1 MFTGLVEEIG
11 RVRQV
16 RRQGNF
22 QRLTIDAARILDDLQ
37 IGDSVDIAGAC
48 QTVVDLDG
56 SGFAVESV
64 EETLR
69 RTTLGELRVGDAV
82 NLERA
87 LRAGDRLGGHLVQG
101 HVDGVGRISGLAQGS
116 GSWELSVE
124 PASGLERYIA
134 SKGSITVDGI
144 SLTVVE
150 ADDRHF
156 TVAVIPHTFEHTTL
170 AERRVG
176 DRVNLEVD
184 VIARYVDRLL
194 SGGESAAGGLTLDQ
208 MRNMGY

>member
-1 MFTGLVEEIG
+1 VFTGLVEEIG

-22 QRLTIDAARILDDLQ
+22 QRLTIDATGILDDLR

-56 SGFAVESV
+56 TGFAVESV

-69 RTTLGELRVGDAV
+69 RTTLGELQAGDPV

-87 LRAGDRLGGHLVQG
+87 LRADDRLGGHLVLG
-101 HVDGVGRISGLAQGS
+101 HVDGVGRIARLTQAQE
-116 GSWELSVE
+116 SWELSVE
-124 PASGLERYIA
+124 PTPGLERYIA
-134 SKGSITVDGI
+134 SKGSIAVDGI

-170 AERRVG
+170 AARRVG

-184 VIARYVDRLL
+184 VLARYVERLL
-194 SGGESAAGGLTLDQ
+194 IAGGATAGSLTLNQ
-208 MRNMGY
+208 MRDMGY

>member
-1 MFTGLVEEIG
+1 VFTGLVEEIG

-16 RRQGNF
+16 QRQRDF
-22 QRLTIDAARILDDLQ
+22 QRLTIDTVGILDDLR

-48 QTVVDLDG
+48 QTVVDLD
-56 SGFAVESV
+56 SAGFAVESV

-69 RTTLGELRVGDAV
+69 RTTLGELQIGDPV

-87 LRAGDRLGGHLVQG
+87 LRANDRLGGHLVLG
-101 HVDGVGRISGLAQGS
+101 HVDGVGRIAGLAQRQE
-116 GSWELSVE
+116 SWELNVE
-124 PASGLERYIA
+124 PAPGLERYIA
-134 SKGSITVDGI
+134 SKGSIAVDGI

-170 AERRVG
+170 ATKRVG

-184 VIARYVDRLL
+184 VIARYVERLL
-194 SGGESAAGGLTLDQ
+194 GAGQSAGGLTLDQ
-208 MRNMGY
+208 MRDMGY